1 MRRRTLAAIA
11 ATTIAALT
19 GSTAP
24 AEAGRIYG
32 GQPTSFEDPSHLV
45 LGLSDDGTGLETVVV
60 HLDLRCSAGAR
71 LPRRYPI
78 SLSLRNLGAI
88 PGALP
93 RRTYVLAAGPV
104 QEDRVSA
111 EIRGNTFLTA
121 TNGAAVGGSF
131 RAEISATATGSR
143 LSGTVRAR
151 QDLRVIRTGRRLGA
165 CALTDGWHADRRPG
179 LLFAGHSSQNE
190 PVVFELS
197 RDRTRIDH
205 GHVGWYA
212 SCRPSGSYWEPHEEF
227 GLTSFLLRARP
238 ALRRRLPV
246 RRRQAGL
253 RLPALGP
260 GRAGEHVG
268 PPAGRRPRAR
278 AEAVAM
284 HRRHDHLVGADRL
297 AARHDRNL
305 AAGTDRRRRDRR
317 ELDLAVHRGAG
328 DVVAR
333 GRRLPRVQ
341 PGAGRRDVRGDGGDR
356 RADLLRLACCS
367 TSSVTPWWHG
377 ERAW

>member
-1 MRRRTLAAIA
+1 M
-11 ATTIAALT
+11 
-19 GSTAP
+19 
-24 AEAGRIYG
+24 
-32 GQPTSFEDPSHLV
+32 

-78 SLSLRNLGAI
+78 SLSLRNLGVI
-88 PGALP
+88 PGGLP

-165 CALTDGWHADRRPG
+165 CTLTDGWHADRRPG
-179 LLFAGHSSQNE
+179 LLFAGHSSQDE

-212 SCRPSGSYWEPHEEF
+212 SCRPSGSHWEPHEEF
-227 GLTSFLLRARP
+227 GLTSFLLGP
-238 ALRRRLPV
+238 DRRFAGGFRFDDG
-246 RRRQAGL
+246 RQAFDY
-253 RLPALGP
+253 RLS
-260 GRAGEHVG
+260 GRVG
-268 PPAGRRPRAR
+268 PASISGRLRV
-278 AEAVAM
+278 AV
-284 HRRHDHLVGADRL
+284 RERTPKPSRCTG
-297 AARHDRNL
+297 
-305 AAGTDRRRRDRR
+305 GTITWS
-317 ELDLAVHRGAG
+317 AQTG
-328 DVVAR
+328 
-333 GRRLPRVQ
+333 
-341 PGAGRRDVRGDGGDR
+341 
-356 RADLLRLACCS
+356 
-367 TSSVTPWWHG
+367 
-377 ERAW
+377 